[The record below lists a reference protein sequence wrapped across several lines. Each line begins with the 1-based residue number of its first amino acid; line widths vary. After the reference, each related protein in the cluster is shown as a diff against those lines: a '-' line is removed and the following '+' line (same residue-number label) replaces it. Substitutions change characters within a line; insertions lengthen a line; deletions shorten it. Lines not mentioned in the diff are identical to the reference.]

1 MNQVTCEDEVLER
14 LSVTRDPRAFFQEVG
29 MVIEENAD
37 HLLRGAFRQEEYAV
51 KYAIEPLLN
60 RHGPLSELT
69 VRLRLMLGLGMLAV
83 ETFEDLERMIKLRDW
98 LTLDIRNYRFSD
110 EVVMQ
115 RLKRL
120 HSLQRIGLPPL
131 PPLDPES
138 DHQLYLM
145 QLDRQDQ
152 MVQSA
157 LQLAVS
163 ATVLELARES
173 PI

>member
-1 MNQVTCEDEVLER
+1 MI
-14 LSVTRDPRAFFQEVG
+14 
-29 MVIEENAD
+29 IEENAD

-60 RHGPLSELT
+60 RQGPLSELT

-110 EVVMQ
+110 EVVLQ
-115 RLKRL
+115 RLQRL

-131 PPLDPES
+131 PPLDPEA

-157 LQLAVS
+157 LQLAIS